1 MTNMTKENTCN
12 NTKLTKQERDKMILD
27 NIGLVYKISGKYKKL
42 NSNIDLDDLNQE
54 GYVALIKAVDNF
66 DTNKDIK
73 FSTFAYTYID
83 YYIRN
88 FISKQSALTL
98 PKKLRKQINKINY
111 IETTETNKLGH
122 IPSDE
127 YIANKMNINLDKY
140 SQIKSAKQNVN
151 ILSIQNEIGN
161 TNIQLEEAITYN
173 NDNNINEYDT
183 IIKKIGNKQIID
195 KLLYCLNP
203 HQKDVVKLYYLENMT
218 MDAIAKKYN
227 STRQNIYRIVKDSL
241 IKIRK
246 HSNYDMSE
254 VF

>member
-1 MTNMTKENTCN
+1 MTEERQNIN
-12 NTKLTKQERDKMILD
+12 KLTKQERDKIILD
-27 NIGLVYKISGKYKKL
+27 NTGLIYKISGKYKKL
-42 NSNIDLDDLNQE
+42 NPNIDLDDLNQE

-66 DTNKDIK
+66 DETKQNK

-111 IETTETNKLGH
+111 IETIETNKLGH

-127 YIANKMNINLDKY
+127 YIANKMNISLDKY
-140 SQIKSAKQNVN
+140 SRIKSAKQNIN

-161 TNIQLEEAITYN
+161 TDIQLEEAITYN
-173 NDNNINEYDT
+173 NDDNNTNEYDE
-183 IIKKIGNKQIID
+183 IIENIGNKQIVD
-195 KLLYCLNP
+195 KVLFYLNSN
-203 HQKDVVKLYYLENMT
+203 QKAIMKLHYIQGMT
-218 MDAIAKKYN
+218 MDEIAKKYN
-227 STRQNIYRIVKDSL
+227 TSRQNIYLIIKKSIARIKEYCNL
-241 IKIRK
+241 NI
-246 HSNYDMSE
+246 SE